1 MDDQDRAPVE
11 RPPHG
16 RGDCRRLPHRRPR
29 QEEPRGVQG
38 LHLPCSLQA
47 IQGNISSCCCYLGLQ
62 IGVGVV
68 VVIVVVVFL
77 LLELSRGS
85 NFGSFLSTLLQ
96 FNLLFTNIYLLKCSN
111 WHQA

>member
-68 VVIVVVVFL
+68 VFVVVVFCCWSCPGGQT
-77 LLELSRGS
+77 LEP
-85 NFGSFLSTLLQ
+85 FY
-96 FNLLFTNIYLLKCSN
+96 LLFYNLISSLPIFIF
-111 WHQA
+111 